1 MGKSEANCRS
11 FVARRDITLQLVST
25 GKVNTIFKNRIWP
38 LRWKLIVKSMIDHA
52 LYQNE
57 QVPHRKYKAKAV
69 CQGRL
74 GIAI

>member
-1 MGKSEANCRS
+1 MSEHSPGRNTAIHYILRTILDSGQRNKTNVLLGLKSGD
-11 FVARRDITLQLVST
+11 RRKHIQY
-25 GKVNTIFKNRIWP
+25 
-38 LRWKLIVKSMIDHA
+38 IDHA